1 MKQFYFISIL
11 LLVMLVTSCS
21 ALRTDGSMNFENELT
36 GMIYFKTKSA
46 DKIIERLKIDFGN
59 YENTKYDHNFIW
71 RHVTNREWSDTL
83 LKMQIIRSHISGQK
97 SETIAFSVV
106 DYNNVVLTDKRSNK
120 LQSIKKYINEIR
132 K

>member
-1 MKQFYFISIL
+1 
-11 LLVMLVTSCS
+11 
-21 ALRTDGSMNFENELT
+21 MNFENEPT

-46 DKIIERLKIDFGN
+46 EKIIERLKIDFGS
-59 YENTKYDHNFIW
+59 YENTKYSQNLIW
-71 RHVTNREWSDTL
+71 RQVINKEWSDTL
-83 LKMQIIRSHISGQK
+83 MKMQIIRSHNSRQK
-97 SETIAFSVV
+97 SESFALSVV